1 MFIKKE
7 ESRMS
12 KYEKPE
18 IDVIQFSPEEIRTS
32 IITDSTNPSPWVPEP
47 TEIEV

>member
-1 MFIKKE
+1 MF
-7 ESRMS
+7 

-18 IDVIQFSPEEIRTS
+18 INVIQFSPEEIRMS